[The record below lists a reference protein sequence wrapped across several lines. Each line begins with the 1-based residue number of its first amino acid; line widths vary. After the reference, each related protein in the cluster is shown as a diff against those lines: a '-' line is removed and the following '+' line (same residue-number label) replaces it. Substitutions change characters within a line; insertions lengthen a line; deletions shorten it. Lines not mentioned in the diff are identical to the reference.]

1 MKIIDAHLHFSMWEH
16 FDEIARAAGHEN
28 TAEGLRR
35 DFAAEGI
42 VHGVVMG
49 NLPVEELHPGYP
61 GYLHYCVGIAG
72 DGVTEMTPA
81 RIEKLLPAL
90 ERHLQSDRCVGVKL
104 YPGYNY
110 FYIYEDYL
118 TPVYELAARYGKP
131 VAVHTGLTATEKAL
145 LKYAHPNVIDEAATK
160 FRDVNFVMCHFGEPY
175 FTDAVAVMEKNLN
188 VSADLSGM
196 LEGKIPDFAEF
207 CRRRRFYIDQLK
219 GWLSYLS
226 AYDRLMFGTDW
237 PLANLGDYIAFT
249 KELIPQEHWNA
260 VFYDNAVRI
269 YGLHLDES

>member
-49 NLPVEELHPGYP
+49 NLPVEELHPGY
-61 GYLHYCVGIAG
+61 LHYCVGIAG
-72 DGVTEMTPA
+72 DGVTEMTHA

-118 TPVYELAARYGKP
+118 TPVYELAAQYGKP

-269 YGLHLDES
+269 YSLHLDES

>member
-1 MKIIDAHLHFSMWEH
+1 MWEH

-49 NLPVEELHPGYP
+49 NLPVEELHPDYP
-61 GYLHYCVGIAG
+61 DYLHYCVGIAG
-72 DGVTEMTPA
+72 D
-81 RIEKLLPAL
+81 
-90 ERHLQSDRCVGVKL
+90 GVKL

-118 TPVYELAARYGKP
+118 TPVYELAAQYGKP

-196 LEGKIPDFAEF
+196 LEGKIPDFAAF
-207 CRRRRFYIDQLK
+207 CERRRFYIDQLK
-219 GWLSYLS
+219 GWISYLS

-260 VFYDNAVRI
+260 VFYDNI
-269 YGLHLDES
+269 WLF